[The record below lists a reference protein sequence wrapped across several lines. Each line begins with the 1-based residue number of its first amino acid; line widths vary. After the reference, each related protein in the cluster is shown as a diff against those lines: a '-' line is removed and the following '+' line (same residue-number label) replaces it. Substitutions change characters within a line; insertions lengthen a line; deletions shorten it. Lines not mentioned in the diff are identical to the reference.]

1 MSVLKFVLKET
12 EEMCL
17 VLISDLP
24 SKGYSVEEVSNLV
37 KPFGGLKDILI
48 LSSHKKVRV
57 ENSCEFM
64 LSASA
69 FWKTLTLQSLEE
81 RV

>member
-17 VLISDLP
+17 VLISYLP

-69 FWKTLTLQSLEE
+69 F
-81 RV
+81 